1 MAILGKTSITE
12 LNLITPL
19 SNANLENSKITIN
32 GTDVPLGGSY
42 TMPSAYIS
50 KFDTNTHIGTNLVTY
65 LSRQGTE
72 TGTIKISLPFKNT
85 SNMLTFEIL
94 LYEFKSTLPGASKII
109 VSAYNYGD
117 GVSWEY
123 ATASVIGKYN
133 RDIRFAYDGD
143 KSCILLGNTTDTWA
157 YPQIFVSKLYN
168 GFGVDSNVFKEGYSI
183 SFITSESGLSGTVS
197 CSKYLGATNVPW
209 SGITDMKIASANYY
223 GATKILGG
231 DLKNVAYTDGI
242 AAASSHQHSNY
253 ALKSDFDASTEVTAS
268 ALNTINSTL
277 ANCASKS
284 DIPGAFT
291 GATASAAGKMGLVP
305 APAKGDGSK
314 FLKAD
319 GSWGTPIN
327 TRNTAGSYNH
337 TGKLFLIGATLQTT
351 TSSEGTQTYSNS
363 NVYMQAGKLYA
374 NGSEVGT
381 METINNTVSALTASN
396 VNINDRIRI
405 LESRSSLSIAVST
418 DKTYLLGA
426 ASTSATT
433 VNIQTGSTSSENGVW
448 MSNGTITATKGFYQV
463 SDEREKNFKNE
474 IDIDF
479 DKLKSIPKSYFTWKG
494 AEDEKLEIGT
504 SAQKLKEVYPELVS
518 YDTEDDK
525 YTVSYDK
532 LSVVALKAVDKLH
545 EENEMLKEMLIKME
559 ERLSKLEYNK

>member
-42 TMPSAYIS
+42 ASN
-50 KFDTNTHIGTNLVTY
+50 FDWNAHIGTNLATY
-65 LSRQGTE
+65 ISKNLTE

-85 SNMLTFEIL
+85 SNMVTFEIL
-94 LYEFKSTLPGASKII
+94 IYEYDGDRIGGSKII
-109 VSAYNYGD
+109 ASAYNWNLGTSWHYG
-117 GVSWEY
+117 S
-123 ATASVIGKYN
+123 ATVTGRYD

-143 KSCILLGNTTDTWA
+143 KSCILLGGVTDTWS

-168 GFGVDSNVFKEGYSI
+168 GFGADSNVFKEGYSI
-183 SFITSESGLSGTVS
+183 SFITSESGLSGSTT
-197 CSKYLGATNVPW
+197 CSKYL
-209 SGITDMKIASANYY
+209 
-223 GATKILGG
+223 
-231 DLKNVAYTDGI
+231 
-242 AAASSHQHSNY
+242 
-253 ALKSDFDASTEVTAS
+253 
-268 ALNTINSTL
+268 
-277 ANCASKS
+277 CASKS

-305 APAKGDGSK
+305 APSAGDVNKYLTGGGQW
-314 FLKAD
+314 AQ
-319 GSWGTPIN
+319 PILY
-327 TRNTAGSYNH
+327 TAGALQNNN
-337 TGKLFLIGATLQTT
+337 KLFLIGTVAQ
-351 TSSEGTQTYSNS
+351 SSSVDQGMITFSNA

-396 VNINDRIRI
+396 VNLNTRISA

-518 YDTEDDK
+518 YDIEDDK

-545 EENEMLKEMLIKME
+545 EENEILKEMLIKME
-559 ERLSKLEYNK
+559 ERVSKLENNK